1 MPYPTFSPN
10 ASTVNILNDVS
21 SNSLVVHD
29 INEAQRQ
36 YLISRAPFIVR
47 DVLLCAAY
55 PLRFELPGRTSF
67 LIEKP
72 YRSTALTVSLTGS
85 ISNYGGVV
93 LSATELVAGSSAAP
107 TVNGHSTTYPYR
119 FFSAALSSGNGSG
132 FTIDLTAI
140 SGNSGSSLND
150 FTLVIGAAGSGW
162 AVGDLIVI
170 GDPYFNGGVLRVAAI
185 AVTPYGVATFIVV
198 KPGKGYAAGAAQIG
212 THATYISLSA
222 MRL

>member
-10 ASTVNILNDVS
+10 ASTVNVLNDVS

-47 DVLLCAAY
+47 DILLAKDY

-72 YRSTALTVSLTGS
+72 YRSSALTVSLTAS
-85 ISNYGGVV
+85 ISNYGGVA
-93 LSATELVAGSSAAP
+93 LSATELVAGSSTAP
-107 TVNGHSTTYPYR
+107 TVSGYSTTYPYR
-119 FFSAALSSGNGSG
+119 FFSVSLSAGGGSG
-132 FTIDLTAI
+132 FTINLTAI

-150 FTLVIGAAGSGW
+150 FTLAIGAAGSGW

-170 GDPYFNGGVLRVAAI
+170 GDPYFNGGVLRVLT
-185 AVTPYGVATFIVV
+185 VSGTGVATVAVV
-198 KPGKGYAAGAAQIG
+198 KPGKDYAAGAAQIG
-212 THATYISLSA
+212 VHATYVTLSA
-222 MRL
+222 MRV

>member
-21 SNSLVVHD
+21 SNSLVIHD

-36 YLISRAPFIVR
+36 YFISRAPFIVR

-67 LIEKP
+67 VIEKP
-72 YRSTALTVSLTGS
+72 YRTALTVSLTGS
-85 ISNYGGVV
+85 ISNYGGVA
-93 LSATELVAGSSAAP
+93 LSATELVAGSATAP
-107 TVNGHSTTYPYR
+107 TVNGYSTTYPYR
-119 FFSAALSSGNGSG
+119 FFSVSLGTGGGSG
-132 FTIDLTAI
+132 FTINLTAI

-150 FTLVIGAAGSGW
+150 FTLAIGAAGSGW

-170 GDPYFNGGVLRVAAI
+170 GDPYFNGGVLRVATI
-185 AVTPYGVATFIVV
+185 ATGVDTFIVV
-198 KPGKGYAAGAAQIG
+198 KPGKGYAAGAAQVG
-212 THATYISLSA
+212 VHATYVTLSA
-222 MRL
+222 MRV

>member
-72 YRSTALTVSLTGS
+72 YRSSALTVSLTGS
-85 ISNYGGVV
+85 ISNYGGVA
-93 LSATELVAGSSAAP
+93 LSVTELVAGSSTAP
-107 TVNGHSTTYPYR
+107 TVNGYSTTYPYR
-119 FFSAALSSGNGSG
+119 FFSVVLG
-132 FTIDLTAI
+132 TIPTPPTNASISLTLI
-140 SGNSGSSLND
+140 SGNSGNTLAD
-150 FTLVIGAAGSGW
+150 FTISATSGTNW
-162 AVGDLIVI
+162 VVGDLIAV
-170 GDPYFNGGVLRVAAI
+170 GDPYFNGGVLRVLTAPSG
-185 AVTPYGVATFIVV
+185 VVATVTVV
-198 KPGKGYAAGAAQIG
+198 NPGKGYAAGAAQIG
-212 THATYISLSA
+212 AYATYVTLSA
-222 MRL
+222 MRA

>member
-72 YRSTALTVSLTGS
+72 YRSSALTVSLTGS
-85 ISNYGGVV
+85 ISNYGGVA
-93 LSATELVAGSSAAP
+93 LSVTELVAGSSTAP
-107 TVNGHSTTYPYR
+107 TVNGYSTTYPYR
-119 FFSAALSSGNGSG
+119 FFSVALG
-132 FTIDLTAI
+132 TIPAPPTNASISLTLI
-140 SGNSGSSLND
+140 SGNSGNTLAD
-150 FTLVIGAAGSGW
+150 FTISATSGTNW
-162 AVGDLIVI
+162 VVGDLIAV
-170 GDPYFNGGVLRVAAI
+170 GDPYFNGGVLRVLTAPSG
-185 AVTPYGVATFIVV
+185 VVATVTVV
-198 KPGKGYAAGAAQIG
+198 NPGKGYEAGAAQIG
-212 THATYISLSA
+212 AYATYVTLSA
-222 MRL
+222 MRV

>member
-10 ASTVNILNDVS
+10 ASTANILNDVS

-47 DVLLCAAY
+47 DILLAKDY

-67 LIEKP
+67 VVEKP
-72 YRSTALTVSLTGS
+72 YRNPALTTTLTAS
-85 ISNYGGVV
+85 ISNYGGIT
-93 LSATELVAGSSAAP
+93 LSPTTLEAGSATAP
-107 TVNGHSTTYPYR
+107 TVNGYSTTYPYR
-119 FFSAALSSGNGSG
+119 FFSAALSAGFGSG
-132 FTIDLTAI
+132 FTINLTAI
-140 SGNSGSSLND
+140 PGNSGSSLND
-150 FTLVIGAAGSGW
+150 FTLAIGAAGTGW

-185 AVTPYGVATFIVV
+185 ATGVDTFIVV

-212 THATYISLSA
+212 VHATYISLSA
-222 MRL
+222 MRV

>member
-72 YRSTALTVSLTGS
+72 YRNPGLTTTLTAS
-85 ISNYGGVV
+85 ISNYGGIT
-93 LSATELVAGSSAAP
+93 LSPTTLEAGSATAP

-119 FFSAALSSGNGSG
+119 FFSVSLSAGGGSG
-132 FTIDLTAI
+132 FTMNLTAI
-140 SGNSGSSLND
+140 PGNSNSSLSD
-150 FTLVIGAAGSGW
+150 FTLAIADAGTGW

-170 GDPYFNGGVLRVAAI
+170 GDPYFNGGVLRVATI
-185 AVTPYGVATFIVV
+185 ATGVATFIVV

-212 THATYISLSA
+212 VYATYISLSA
-222 MRL
+222 MRV

>member
-72 YRSTALTVSLTGS
+72 YRSSALTVSLTGS
-85 ISNYGGVV
+85 ISNYGGVA
-93 LSATELVAGSSAAP
+93 LSATELVAGSSTAP

-119 FFSAALSSGNGSG
+119 FFSVSLSAGGGSG
-132 FTIDLTAI
+132 FTMNLTAI
-140 SGNSGSSLND
+140 PGNSNSSLSD
-150 FTLVIGAAGSGW
+150 FTLEIVTPGTGW
-162 AVGDLIVI
+162 AVGDLIAV
-170 GDPYFNGGVLRVAAI
+170 GDPYFNGGVLRVATI
-185 AVTPYGVATFIVV
+185 ATGAVATVTV
-198 KPGKGYAAGAAQIG
+198 TKPGKGYAAAGAAQIG
-212 THATYISLSA
+212 VHATYISLSA
-222 MRL
+222 MRV